1 MLIRVGGRKGHK
13 ESVRRF
19 RPWHVA
25 PWARLTPTLFVYF
38 SDTLSFRCHFLRRRR
53 RRRRRSSAQTL
64 QRRMHERCCVVCSH
78 CSNLHHHHLHR
89 LMHHDLYASR
99 PRRLRWLR
107 WLRLKRRINRPI
119 YWSRLKNSSRI
130 VDQSSD

>member
-1 MLIRVGGRKGHK
+1 MMLIRVGGRKGHK

-25 PWARLTPTLFVYF
+25 PWARLTPMLSVYF

-107 WLRLKRRINRPI
+107 LKRRINRPI

-130 VDQSSD
+130 ADQSSD